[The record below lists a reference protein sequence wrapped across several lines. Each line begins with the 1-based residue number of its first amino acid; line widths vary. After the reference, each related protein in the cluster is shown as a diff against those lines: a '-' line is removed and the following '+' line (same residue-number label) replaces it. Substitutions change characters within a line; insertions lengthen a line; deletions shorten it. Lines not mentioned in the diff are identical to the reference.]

1 MKSCKGMRTSEG
13 TYEDMPLCKL
23 FARWW
28 MHVAY
33 MIWGSWDTDSHG
45 IMDVEE
51 IVTFKKGWIDLWLM
65 ENGWPSRETHM

>member
-1 MKSCKGMRTSEG
+1 
-13 TYEDMPLCKL
+13 
-23 FARWW
+23 